1 MTFSVPIEKK
11 VKRID
16 KDREEIAKKKKK
28 TSYRLQFI
36 KSLKFMTSALS
47 NLVNNLAERIHKN

>member
-28 TSYRLQFI
+28 HLTDY
-36 KSLKFMTSALS
+36 
-47 NLVNNLAERIHKN
+47 NLLRA

>member
-16 KDREEIAKKKKK
+16 KDREA
-28 TSYRLQFI
+28 SYRLQF
-36 KSLKFMTSALS
+36 MASALS
-47 NLVNNLAERIHKN
+47 NFVNNLAERIHKN

>member
-16 KDREEIAKKKKK
+16 KDREEIAKK
-28 TSYRLQFI
+28 TQHLTDY
-36 KSLKFMTSALS
+36 
-47 NLVNNLAERIHKN
+47 NLLRA

>member
-16 KDREEIAKKKKK
+16 KDREEIAKKHL
-28 TSYRLQFI
+28 TDYNLWQAHYQI
-36 KSLKFMTSALS
+36 LLIISLKEYIKIKC
-47 NLVNNLAERIHKN
+47 NYGHDDK

>member
-28 TSYRLQFI
+28 KHLTDY
-36 KSLKFMTSALS
+36 
-47 NLVNNLAERIHKN
+47 NLLIA

>member
-16 KDREEIAKKKKK
+16 KDREEIAKKHLTDYNLWQAHYQILLIIWLKE
-28 TSYRLQFI
+28 YI
-36 KSLKFMTSALS
+36 KIKC
-47 NLVNNLAERIHKN
+47 NYGHDDK